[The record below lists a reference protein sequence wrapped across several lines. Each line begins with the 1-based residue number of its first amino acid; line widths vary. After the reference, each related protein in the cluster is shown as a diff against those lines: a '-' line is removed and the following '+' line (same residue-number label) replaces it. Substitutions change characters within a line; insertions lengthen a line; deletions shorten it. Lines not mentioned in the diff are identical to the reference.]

1 MISEN
6 QRQINKMTS
15 WFTITATRRSRPRVV
30 HPNNWRS
37 CTLALTLC
45 VLLTRA
51 GLGELKQVRITG
63 IHYPR
68 IAIGARL
75 EGTVTVET
83 TIAPD
88 GGVVDVKTTDKSLL
102 ANTAADSI
110 RGWRF
115 EPSRSTENRSARFTV
130 EFRLIDECK
139 LQCCY
144 DQWIFEFP
152 DHMIVTANTLPLNT
166 SSFGSDKKSK

>member
-1 MISEN
+1 
-6 QRQINKMTS
+6 MTS
-15 WFTITATRRSRPRVV
+15 WFTITAKRRSMPRVV

-68 IAIGARL
+68 LAIGARL
-75 EGTVTVET
+75 EGTVTVEA

-102 ANTAADSI
+102 VNTAADSI

-115 EPSRSTENRSARFTV
+115 EPSLSAENRSARFTV
-130 EFRLIDECK
+130 EFRLLDECK

-144 DQWIFEFP
+144 DQWVFEFP
-152 DHMIVTANTLPLNT
+152 DRMIVTANTLPLNT
-166 SSFGSDKKSK
+166 SSSGSDKKSK

>member
-1 MISEN
+1 
-6 QRQINKMTS
+6 
-15 WFTITATRRSRPRVV
+15 
-30 HPNNWRS
+30 
-37 CTLALTLC
+37 

-51 GLGELKQVRITG
+51 GLGELKQVRMAG

-68 IAIGARL
+68 LAIGARL
-75 EGTVTVET
+75 EGTVTVEA

-88 GGVVDVKTTDKSLL
+88 GGVVNVKTTPDKSLL

-115 EPSRSTENRSARFTV
+115 EPSLSAENRSARFTV

-152 DHMIVTANTLPLNT
+152 DHMIVTANTLPVNT
-166 SSFGSDKKSK
+166 SSSGSDKKSK

>member
-1 MISEN
+1 
-6 QRQINKMTS
+6 
-15 WFTITATRRSRPRVV
+15 
-30 HPNNWRS
+30 
-37 CTLALTLC
+37 

-51 GLGELKQVRITG
+51 GLGEWKPVRITG

-68 IAIGARL
+68 IAKFGL
-75 EGTVTVET
+75 EGTVTVEA

-88 GGVVDVKTTDKSLL
+88 GGVVNVKTTPEKSVL
-102 ANTAADSI
+102 AKSAADSI

-139 LQCCY
+139 TQCCD

-152 DHMIVTANTLPLNT
+152 DHMIVTANTMPVNT
-166 SSFGSDKKSK
+166 SSFGLDKKSK